1 MNKSEQLKSLFV
13 HGIEQGHLLAGDR
26 MPSLRKVCQDHQVSM
41 TTAQRAYGELERLGL
56 IEACPRSGFRVL
68 PQRRNKDPLA
78 QRLNAAER
86 AQGIRIEHLTMA
98 LPMPWGSPFVNPA
111 LLDPSLMNRALAAIL
126 QDYPDRLMDMPVQG
140 LEELRRTLALHYL
153 SQGTL
158 LDGDE
163 LLITCGGM
171 EALSLAIRAALR
183 DSGRNNIAAITP
195 AFPAVLDQLGHL
207 DTALHVL
214 PWQHDGERLTAMVE
228 ALFANER
235 PAALLLMA
243 NYHHPTG
250 RCLDMATKEALVRLA
265 HRYQV
270 ALIEDDTYREL
281 YFSNQPPAPLKRFDT
296 EGWVMHCSS
305 FSKSLAPGHRVGW
318 IAGGRFSD
326 TLASLKLCSSLGTP
340 MPSQMALARV
350 LASGRHEEVLASLRI
365 ELRARCVAMQERVL
379 ECFPEGSRVSEPE
392 GGYFLWVELPDS
404 IDSSALLPAAMQQGI
419 HFAPSRL
426 FHASS
431 PAPAN
436 ALRLNASF
444 YDRLRH
450 RTGMAL
456 LGELLES
463 GLRQGQRFRQRS
475 VLTPGTP

>member
-1 MNKSEQLKSLFV
+1 MNKSLQLKALFA
-13 HGIEQGHLLAGDR
+13 HAIEQGHLLPGDR
-26 MPSLRKVCQDHQVSM
+26 MPSLRKVCQDHRVSM
-41 TTAQRAYGELERLGL
+41 TTAQRAYGELERMGL
-56 IEACPRSGFRVL
+56 IESCPRSGFRVL
-68 PQRRNKDPLA
+68 PQRRNKDHLA
-78 QRLNAAER
+78 QRLSAAER
-86 AQGIRIEHLTMA
+86 AQGVRIEHLTMA
-98 LPMPWGSPFVNPA
+98 LPMPWGCPFVNPA
-111 LLDPSLMNRALAAIL
+111 LLDPSLMNRALAGIL
-126 QDYPDRLMDMPVQG
+126 QEYPDTLMSLPIQG
-140 LEELRRTLALHYL
+140 LEELRRVLALHYL

-183 DSGRNNIAAITP
+183 DTGRGSMAVLSP
-195 AFPAVLDQLGHL
+195 AFPAVLDQLALL
-207 DTALHVL
+207 DTTIHSV
-214 PWQHDGERLTAMVE
+214 PWQDDENRLLASVE

-235 PAALLLMA
+235 PAAFLVMA
-243 NYHHPTG
+243 NFHHPTG
-250 RCLDMATKEALVRLA
+250 RCLGNDTKQALVGLA
-265 HRYQV
+265 ERYQV

-281 YFSNQPPAPLKRFDT
+281 HFAPAAPNPLKRFDT
-296 EGWVMHCSS
+296 SGWVMHCAS

-318 IAGGRFSD
+318 IAGGRFSE

-340 MPSQMALARV
+340 VPSQMALAR
-350 LASGRHEEVLASLRI
+350 LLSSGRQDEALASLRL
-365 ELRARCVAMQERVL
+365 ELRARCVAMRERVR
-379 ECFPEGSRVSEPE
+379 ECFPAGTRVIEPE

-426 FHASS
+426 FHATN

-436 ALRLNASF
+436 GLRLNASF

-456 LGELLES
+456 LGELMAS
-463 GLRQGQRFRQRS
+463 GLRQGERFRQREKAD
-475 VLTPGTP
+475 